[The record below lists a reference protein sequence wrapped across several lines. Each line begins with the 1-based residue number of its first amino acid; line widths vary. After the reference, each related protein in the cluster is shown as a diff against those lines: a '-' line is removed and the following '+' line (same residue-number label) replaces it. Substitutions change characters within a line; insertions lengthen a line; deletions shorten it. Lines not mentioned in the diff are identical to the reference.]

1 MFNKIL
7 ASSKII
13 QFIFGVFVGAFM
25 GGLIGT
31 IMHQQTFGV
40 TAGAFMGLGLGVAD
54 RIFKV
59 ESNPFIAEIEAMMPG
74 SNCGQCG
81 FPGCR
86 PYATAIAGGLT
97 VAGKLADPSTPLPPK
112 GTKVVLHGRITT
124 FRMTPVG
131 ARLDLEAVTFMIEK

>member
-40 TAGAFMGLGLGVAD
+40 TAGAFMGMGLGV
-54 RIFKV
+54 V
-59 ESNPFIAEIEAMMPG
+59 FIIL
-74 SNCGQCG
+74 NKDH
-81 FPGCR
+81 
-86 PYATAIAGGLT
+86 
-97 VAGKLADPSTPLPPK
+97 KL
-112 GTKVVLHGRITT
+112 G
-124 FRMTPVG
+124 
-131 ARLDLEAVTFMIEK
+131 